1 MLQVYQ
7 HIAACYSHIDFGFE
21 LLYGIGIT
29 RAQYTLIR
37 HLMCNTFCP
46 TRRRYVSRDIVVDD
60 VVLKMPGPPGLK
72 RVVRHANQVMKEYG
86 VKSLHN
92 GTSIEASLLWEKT
105 DKKALYQDNYGRY
118 WIQIFFDA
126 CTSYK
131 RARQVL

>member
-1 MLQVYQ
+1 
-7 HIAACYSHIDFGFE
+7 
-21 LLYGIGIT
+21 
-29 RAQYTLIR
+29 
-37 HLMCNTFCP
+37 MCNTFCP

-131 RARQVL
+131 RGKGSIVNGGLRFASTVKHWNQFSSVENL